1 MNLGIYN
8 LETGKI
14 SNSWKSNIL
23 FASVQKIKD
32 RDWQGISM
40 SFEGADDILFLDLG
54 SVSIGDNLLC
64 HVSLFRCILIKNVVD
79 LFYAIEN

>member
-1 MNLGIYN
+1 
-8 LETGKI
+8 
-14 SNSWKSNIL
+14 
-23 FASVQKIKD
+23 
-32 RDWQGISM
+32 M
-40 SFEGADDILFLDLG
+40 SFEGADDILLLDLG